1 MPTGPRN
8 DRLSKAE
15 IRKDALQDG
24 VTAASHVV
32 GSVATILTTAVSDVA
47 RAMGGFATEIFEIR
61 DSARRARQ
69 DHELDHDDDRDV
81 DHDEVVATKA
91 AKPSRAVQGRPVS
104 VVKDLESDD
113 QPKES

>member
-1 MPTGPRN
+1 MPTAPRN

-15 IRKDALQDG
+15 IRKDALQDS

-69 DHELDHDDDRDV
+69 DHDL
-81 DHDEVVATKA
+81 DEVVATET
-91 AKPSRAVQGRPVS
+91 AKPASPSQPTVS
-104 VVKDLESDD
+104 VVKDLESGD

>member
-1 MPTGPRN
+1 MPTRPTN

-32 GSVATILTTAVSDVA
+32 GTVATILTTAVSDVA

-69 DHELDHDDDRDV
+69 DHDL
-81 DHDEVVATKA
+81 DEVVVTEPAEP
-91 AKPSRAVQGRPVS
+91 AKPVVSAVE
-104 VVKDLESDD
+104 DLGPDD

>member
-1 MPTGPRN
+1 MPTRPTN
-8 DRLSKAE
+8 DKLSKAE

-32 GSVATILTTAVSDVA
+32 GTVATILTTAVSDVA

-69 DHELDHDDDRDV
+69 DHDL
-81 DHDEVVATKA
+81 DEVVVTEPADATTPI
-91 AKPSRAVQGRPVS
+91 KPTRPVVS
-104 VVKDLESDD
+104 AVEDLEPDD

>member
-24 VTAASHVV
+24 VTAASNVV
-32 GSVATILTTAVSDVA
+32 GSVTTILTTAVSDVA

-69 DHELDHDDDRDV
+69 DHELDEDQDV
-81 DHDEVVATKA
+81 DHEVVATKTT
-91 AKPSRAVQGRPVS
+91 KPSRASKPAKPAVS